1 MNKAGVAEHKGQ
13 HCAMSQPS
21 EWPPIRLGLVLGV
34 LGAHVVALQVWST
47 AHAPRG
53 RTAPAA
59 RAVMRVSLVP
69 QAPRPVLEPT
79 PAPLPPPLPPPPIA
93 PPAPPSPVPLPRPWE
108 DRAELPPTVPVA
120 PETAAP
126 RPVVA
131 ALDVSPAELPAAQE
145 GPLLRATSDPAP
157 DPAHWPT
164 NPPPRYRVTVPAAG
178 SWSYRVEQGP
188 LHGQGHLDWQHEAGR
203 YRIAQQVNLP
213 GRPSQDWVSQ
223 GAVRTDALGGL
234 SPERLLERRRERPLH
249 AVNFQH
255 DKGLLSFSDTALTA
269 PLHDGLQDRL
279 SALVQLVGI
288 VQAWPTPWTVGE
300 RITLRVAAPRGGLA
314 DWVWEVVAVSAEG
327 LHLRREPTQP
337 YDWRVELW
345 LASSQGHW
353 PQRMRWQRWPG
364 GEPITWTLQEDTGVA
379 H

>member
-1 MNKAGVAEHKGQ
+1 
-13 HCAMSQPS
+13 
-21 EWPPIRLGLVLGV
+21 
-34 LGAHVVALQVWST
+34 
-47 AHAPRG
+47 
-53 RTAPAA
+53 
-59 RAVMRVSLVP
+59 
-69 QAPRPVLEPT
+69 
-79 PAPLPPPLPPPPIA
+79 
-93 PPAPPSPVPLPRPWE
+93 
-108 DRAELPPTVPVA
+108 
-120 PETAAP
+120 
-126 RPVVA
+126 VVA
-131 ALDVSPAELPAAQE
+131 APDVSPAELPAAQE
-145 GPLLRATSDPAP
+145 GPLLRASSDPTP
-157 DPAHWPT
+157 DPANWPT
-164 NPPPRYRVTVPAAG
+164 DPPPRYRVQIPAAG
-178 SWSYRVEQGP
+178 SWSYRVEQGS
-188 LHGQGHLDWQHEAGR
+188 LHGQGRLDWQHDAGR

-255 DKGLLSFSDTALTA
+255 DKGLLSFSDTPLTA
-269 PLHDGLQDRL
+269 PLHDGMQDRL

-300 RITLRVAAPRGGLA
+300 RLTLRVAAPRGGLA
-314 DWVWEVVAVSAEG
+314 DWVWEVVAVSDEG

-345 LASSQGHW
+345 LAPSRGHW

-364 GEPITWTLQEDTGVA
+364 GEPITWTLQENAGVA

>member
-1 MNKAGVAEHKGQ
+1 MAKHKGQ

-21 EWPPIRLGLVLGV
+21 EWPPIRLGLVLAV

-59 RAVMRVSLVP
+59 RPVMRVSLVP
-69 QAPRPVLEPT
+69 QAPRPVPESTPT
-79 PAPLPPPLPPPPIA
+79 LGPLTPPPA
-93 PPAPPSPVPLPRPWE
+93 TAPSPPRPVPTLRPWE
-108 DRAELPPTVPVA
+108 DRAELPPAVPVA
-120 PETAAP
+120 PELAAP

-131 ALDVSPAELPAAQE
+131 APDVSPAELPVAQE
-145 GPLLRATSDPAP
+145 GPLLRASSDPAP
-157 DPAHWPT
+157 DPANWPT
-164 NPPPRYRVTVPAAG
+164 DPPPRYRVQMPATG

-188 LHGQGHLDWQHEAGR
+188 LHGQGRLDWQHDAGR

-255 DKGLLSFSDTALTA
+255 DKGLLSFSDTPLTA
-269 PLHDGLQDRL
+269 PLHDGMQDRL
-279 SALVQLVGI
+279 SA
-288 VQAWPTPWTVGE
+288 
-300 RITLRVAAPRGGLA
+300 
-314 DWVWEVVAVSAEG
+314 
-327 LHLRREPTQP
+327 
-337 YDWRVELW
+337 
-345 LASSQGHW
+345 
-353 PQRMRWQRWPG
+353 
-364 GEPITWTLQEDTGVA
+364 
-379 H
+379 